1 MTLDKGARRR
11 AGLALSM
18 LLAQALLAPAIS
30 SPAWAQPANLAPPPI
45 PPPAAAPPAPPAP
58 IVVPPPAAAPPAAP
72 GVTGSGSLEEPDP
85 ESMTDLE
92 VIKVTV
98 DRREKSLQD
107 YAGSASA
114 YSQDD
119 LQRVGV
125 NSARELSHVSPSME
139 IGTQEGNTEI
149 FIRGVGSTNNTELG
163 DPTASTY
170 IDGVYIPRPRGVG
183 AMFFDLER
191 VEVNRGPQGTL
202 RGRNALAGT
211 VNIVSVAP
219 KLSLFGAE
227 GSVQYGNYNQR
238 LTRTMVNIP
247 VHQRLALRFASFSE
261 NRNPFYVNGGP
272 VHTLQASESADAIA
286 YRASAKAVPIDRVTF
301 VLSHDYVSEKGT
313 GYSGSNFA
321 AALAAGLLPSE
332 VPNPRSV
339 IYRGPQGMQNL
350 KHWGVRGDL
359 VVDLGPVQLQYLGS
373 YRNLDF
379 RQTSSG
385 NAGVAFPG
393 MPAPQIDNWS
403 TSYWHTS
410 SKSHVHELRL
420 YAPDAARFRWT
431 AGGFFFREKQ
441 TAFLG
446 DVADQSNAFA
456 GVEFN
461 MPDIKGQSEAG
472 YADATFDI
480 SKLLRATAGLRYTH
494 ETKSRTG
501 IGNVYGFDIPS
512 GMGNNFRLGTEGF
525 RFAENRPSYDLTG
538 MNGVDVFRQGI
549 ASFGA
554 RDTLGNA
561 LNQPGS
567 AAASWA
573 SFNNQRG
580 QYKDSFIDFRVGL
593 DATPTPHN
601 LVYATFT
608 TGHSSGGFN
617 DNVILPMGAGSIA
630 PTYRPEALYA
640 SEVGSKN
647 QLFNR
652 KLQVNGSAFWYE
664 YRDMVLQTVRQI
676 SPAGVSNPGMAAS
689 SAVRSNVAEARIIG
703 VEADAAA
710 RLPRGVV
717 ASVAATYLHARA
729 VSGALFDNRVAFG
742 PTGGSGVDEVDISGN
757 VLPRAPTWTVNYSLS
772 QQIRT
777 SIGWF
782 DWIVSAQTRTQYY
795 MTIFNGEGRDPAGNV
810 APNLSDVVPG
820 YTRVDVG
827 AGYTRPDGKARIDTF
842 VTNLTDT
849 TYMNTLI
856 NTPNLNL
863 RWFNPPR
870 QFGVRLSLY
879 Y

>member
-1 MTLDKGARRR
+1 MV
-11 AGLALSM
+11 
-18 LLAQALLAPAIS
+18 
-30 SPAWAQPANLAPPPI
+30 QPTPPE
-45 PPPAAAPPAPPAP
+45 
-58 IVVPPPAAAPPAAP
+58 PPAAP
-72 GVTGSGSLEEPDP
+72 GVTGSGSIEEPGAG
-85 ESMTDLE
+85 ESLNVEDLE
-92 VIKVTV
+92 VVRVTV

-114 YSQDD
+114 YTQDD

-125 NSARELSHVSPSME
+125 NSARELSHVSPSMQ

-149 FIRGVGSTNNTELG
+149 FIRGVGSPNNTELG
-163 DPTASTY
+163 DPTAATHF
-170 IDGVYIPRPRGVG
+170 DGVYIPRPRGVG

-211 VNIVSVAP
+211 LNLISVAP
-219 KLSLFGAE
+219 KLGLFGAE

-247 VHQRLALRFASFSE
+247 IHERLALRFASFSE
-261 NRNPFYVNGGP
+261 NRAPFYTNGGP
-272 VHTLQASESADAIA
+272 VHTLQASESADTIA
-286 YRASAKAVPIDRVTF
+286 YRASAHVVPVDRVRF
-301 VLSHDYVSEKGT
+301 VLSHDYLSEKGT

-321 AALAAGLLPSE
+321 NALAAGLLPNE

-339 IYRGPQGMQNL
+339 VYRGPQGAQDL
-350 KHWGVRGDL
+350 KHWGLRGDL
-359 VVDLGPVQLQYLGS
+359 RVDLGRIQAQYLGS
-373 YRNLDF
+373 YRSLDY

-385 NAGVAFPG
+385 NAGVVFPG
-393 MPAPQIDNWS
+393 MAPPQIDNWS
-403 TSYWHTS
+403 TSYWHTT

-420 YAPDAARFRWT
+420 YALDTARFRWT

-446 DVADQSNAFA
+446 QTADQSNAFA

-461 MPDIKGQSEAG
+461 MPDVKGQSEAG
-472 YADATFDI
+472 YVDGTFDI
-480 SKLLRATAGLRYTH
+480 TNLLRATAGFRYTH

-501 IGNVYGFDIPS
+501 IGNVYGFDIPAA
-512 GMGNNFRLGTEGF
+512 MGNNFRFGTEGF

-538 MNGVDVFRQGI
+538 MNGVDVFRQGV
-549 ASFGA
+549 ASYGA
-554 RDTLGNA
+554 RDTLGTLLADPN
-561 LNQPGS
+561 S

-580 QYKDSFIDFRVGL
+580 SYKDHFIDFRLGA
-593 DATPTPHN
+593 DANLRPGN
-601 LVYATFT
+601 LVYANFT

-617 DNVILPMGAGSIA
+617 DNVVIPGGAPSIA
-630 PTYRPEALYA
+630 PTYKPEAIYA
-640 SEVGSKN
+640 TEVGTKN
-647 QLFNR
+647 ELYDR
-652 KLQVNGSAFWYE
+652 KVRVNGAAFWYE

-676 SPAGVSNPGMAAS
+676 SPPGVSDPGMTAN
-689 SAVRSNVAEARIIG
+689 SAVRDNVAKARIIG

-710 RLPRGVV
+710 RLPFGLV
-717 ASVAATYLHARA
+717 ASVAASYLHARA
-729 VSGALFDNRVAFG
+729 VSGSLFDNRSAFG
-742 PTGGSGVDEVDISGN
+742 PGGGPNVDEVDISGN
-757 VLPRAPTWTVNYSLS
+757 VLPRAPTWTFNYSVA

-777 SIGWF
+777 SFGWF
-782 DWIVSAQTRTQYY
+782 DWIISAQSRTKAY

-810 APNLSDVVPG
+810 APNLSDVVPA

-827 AGYTRPDGKARIDTF
+827 AGYTRPDGKVRLDAF

-849 TYMNTLI
+849 TYMTTLI
-856 NTPNLNL
+856 NTPGLNL

-870 QFGVRLSLY
+870 QFGLRLSLY
-879 Y
+879 W